1 MNQFGPDRIVIK
13 GLEVFAHHGV
23 LDFEKKD
30 GQKFYVDA
38 VLYSDLRPAGMS
50 DALEDSTNY
59 ADICTFITE
68 FLQGNTYDLIEKAAE
83 KTAEGILQRFSL
95 IKKVDFTLHKPNAP
109 IGLPFE
115 DVAVKIERGWH
126 KVYVAFGSNMGEKE
140 DYIAMALKELKANPM
155 NKMGKVSSVIETKPY
170 GGVEQDNFLN
180 GVCALETL
188 YMPEELLDELHRI
201 EALSN
206 RERTLRWGPRTLD
219 LDIIFYDDLIYHSE
233 TLCIP
238 HQDMENRDFVLVPI
252 VEIAPYFHH
261 PVSGKTMEQMLKELK
276 YRQ

>member
-1 MNQFGPDRIVIK
+1 MNQVGADRIVIK
-13 GLEVFAHHGV
+13 GLEIFAHHGV

-50 DALEDSTNY
+50 DALKDSTNY
-59 ADICTFITE
+59 ADVCAFITE
-68 FLQGNTYDLIEKAAE
+68 CLQENTYDLIERAAE
-83 KTAEGILQRFSL
+83 KAAEGILQKFPL

-109 IGLPFE
+109 IDLPFE
-115 DVAVKIERGWH
+115 DVAVTIERGWH

-140 DYIAMALKELKANPM
+140 DYIAMALKELEMNPM
-155 NKMGKVSSVIETKPY
+155 NRMEKVSKIIETKPY

-188 YMPEELLDELHRI
+188 YMPEELLDELHRM
-201 EALSN
+201 EALAN

-219 LDIIFYDDLIYHSE
+219 LDIIFYDDLIYHSD

-238 HQDMENRDFVLVPI
+238 HQDMENRDFVLEPMA
-252 VEIAPYFHH
+252 EIAPYFHH

-276 YRQ
+276 IR